1 MGLYLQLQTG
11 DEGYLL
17 EAARIAHV
25 LPMLQIKRLPG
36 TAAGV
41 TGIVNYQGA
50 PVPVL
55 DLCELFLGRPATAH
69 LSTRLILISA
79 AACDAVGTSGSDRLV
94 GLLAEKVSDTIRL
107 GAHDFISQEIRSEG
121 ASYLGA
127 MTHAHGRL
135 WQRIDLRKLLSA
147 NMIGTLC
154 GDPDQ
159 PG

>member
-1 MGLYLQLQTG
+1 MELYLQLQTG
-11 DEGYLL
+11 AEGYLL
-17 EAARIAHV
+17 EAACVAHV
-25 LPMLQIKRLPG
+25 LPMLQIQRLPA

-55 DLCELFLGRPATAH
+55 DLCELFLGRPATPH

-79 AACDAVGTSGSDRLV
+79 AACHAVGKPGNDRLV

-107 GAHDFISQEIRSEG
+107 GPLDFISQRIHSEG
-121 ASYLGA
+121 APYLGA

-135 WQRIDLRKLLSA
+135 WQRIDPRQLLSA
-147 NMIGTLC
+147 NVIGTLG
-154 GDPDQ
+154 GDPDL
-159 PG
+159 